1 MRFGGLSAGSK
12 YFDVSGFGTRRSFLS
27 RFLRYFSVFS
37 DSILEEGGN
46 TICFLLFDFSENTSE
61 KVDDN
66 LGLLKPS
73 IQHLFVYV
81 DVTGKCLGGGVVR
94 NTAGSERGPAPLYII
109 FVSRFDA
116 RCPAADVSYNIFS
129 LGRDLSFCLHELS
142 ASAAACNRA
151 QLAVK
156 LDSEQLLGLDSH
168 QL

>member
-12 YFDVSGFGTRRSFLS
+12 YFDVSGFGTRRSFVS

-37 DSILEEGGN
+37 DSTLEEGG
-46 TICFLLFDFSENTSE
+46 IQSVFFFSIFSDNTSE
-61 KVDDN
+61 KVDGN

-94 NTAGSERGPAPLYII
+94 NTAGSEGGPAPLYII

-116 RCPAADVSYNIFS
+116 RCPAADFSYNIFS
-129 LGRDLSFCLHELS
+129 LGRDLSFCLHKPS
-142 ASAAACNRA
+142 VRR
-151 QLAVK
+151 QLATVHSS
-156 LDSEQLLGLDSH
+156 L
-168 QL
+168 